1 MNTSS
6 SARRSSQPRA
16 AYQRPRQKG
25 LGERIFRLILLIL
38 VVGVLSALTTLY
50 FVWPDFSLAKLNPNS
65 QQSQPANNDAESN
78 SKPLRT
84 PLISNAKPNFVD
96 FEPFTVTLDQE
107 GRSRILY
114 VGITL
119 QVADNHSRELLQQY
133 QPVVRDRILHVLS
146 LQDPQQVQ
154 TPTGRETLIQQL
166 DESLSLPYPPANQ
179 APEINHVLFTT
190 FVVQ

>member
-6 SARRSSQPRA
+6 SARRNQQPRA
-16 AYQRPRQKG
+16 AYQRPRQIG
-25 LGERIFRLILLIL
+25 LGQRVFRIILLVL

-50 FVWPDFSLAKLNPNS
+50 FVWPDFSLAQLNLGGKQTQLATS
-65 QQSQPANNDAESN
+65 DVDSKSIQKPA
-78 SKPLRT
+78 
-84 PLISNAKPNFVD
+84 ISDGKPNFVD
-96 FEPFTVTLDQE
+96 FEPFTVTLEQD

-119 QVADNHSRELLQQY
+119 QVADNNSRELLQQY

-146 LQDPQQVQ
+146 LQDPLQVQ
-154 TPTGRETLIQQL
+154 TPTGREKLIQQL
-166 DESLSLPYPPANQ
+166 DDSLSLPYPPANRG
-179 APEINHVLFTT
+179 PEINHVLFTT